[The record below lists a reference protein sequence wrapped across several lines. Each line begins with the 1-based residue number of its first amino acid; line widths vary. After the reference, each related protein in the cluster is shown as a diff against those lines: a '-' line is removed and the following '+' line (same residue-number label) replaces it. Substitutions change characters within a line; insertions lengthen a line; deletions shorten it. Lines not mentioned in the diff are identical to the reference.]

1 VLLQQHHPDK
11 VEGAKQQEAL
21 RITQLIRESY
31 DVLSDP
37 IKRTEHDRWIK
48 EQESG
53 KDENKYNEKQS
64 YQKQDDNA
72 SPQVPIENNSGCFWI
87 IGLVAFCFWI
97 FSGDDK
103 PPIVEAT
110 EVRQEQFVAQPLSK
124 SYEAVQEKIV
134 SPPLQKT
141 DIELLNSAKELLKQK
156 QFESALKIYRNLAES
171 DNLAV
176 QAEAQNELGVRYS
189 EGTGV
194 TQSYSIAMLW
204 FQKSANQKYAGA
216 EYNLGWLYEKGLGVQ
231 KDYAMAV
238 FWYQKAT
245 DHGYSTEHS
254 KNALVH
260 LSLSNDNPSII
271 EDSGQLSV
279 TEKATL
285 LEQRELRQLSQ
296 SWSEAH
302 SSKDATI
309 FSNLYDN
316 FILFY
321 GTKMDRNSTLEAKL
335 KLFKK
340 YPDLYHQIYGDIQ
353 FEKQTDGTIKSSF
366 TKRVTVTQKTTD
378 YPAYLIFKKSNN
390 GWKITV
396 ESDLVTD
403 SNIAKKSNAVD
414 IMKNENIAI
423 VQETSA
429 AKSFVIQMI
438 DYALDNGGV
447 GHESE
452 IQEAKLKIDALPKP
466 AKGNK
471 KAARKINDQGLV
483 LLNIQDFD
491 GAVEKFL
498 EANSLDASDIEVVNN
513 LGFAYLKQNNLDSAK
528 QTLITTL
535 TMSPDRAVAWSNLGY
550 VFSLGGD
557 ELRAAACY
565 ANSYRFSKDTAKTRI
580 NT

>member
-37 IKRTEHDRWIK
+37 IKRAEHDSWIK

-53 KDENKYNEKQS
+53 KDEFKYNEKQS
-64 YQKQDDNA
+64 YQKQDDNP
-72 SPQVPIENNSGCFWI
+72 SSQVPIENNSGCFWI
-87 IGLVAFCFWI
+87 IGLVVFCFWI

-110 EVRQEQFVAQPLSK
+110 EVKQEQFIAPPLSK

-134 SPPLQKT
+134 SPPPPKT

-156 QFESALKIYRNLAES
+156 QFESALTIYRNLAES

-189 EGTGV
+189 EGIGV

-254 KNALVH
+254 KNALIH
-260 LSLSNDNPSII
+260 LNLPNDNPSIV
-271 EDSGQLSV
+271 EDSEKLSV
-279 TEKATL
+279 TEKTTSV
-285 LEQRELRQLSQ
+285 EQSELRQLSQ
-296 SWSEAH
+296 NWIIAH
-302 SSKDATI
+302 LSKDIVA
-309 FSNLYDN
+309 FSGLYDD
-316 FILFY
+316 FVLFY
-321 GTKMDRNSTLEAKL
+321 GTKMNRNSTLEAKL

-340 YPDLYHQIYGDIQ
+340 YPDLQQQIYGDIQ

-366 TKRVTVTQKTTD
+366 IKRVQVTITQKTTD

-403 SNIAKKSNAVD
+403 KNIAKKSNSSNGVD
-414 IMKNENIAI
+414 IPKNAI
-423 VQETSA
+423 RGDFNGDEKGSYVSESKVSLVGTVITASAPANETVDGEVHQYPA
-429 AKSFVIQMI
+429 LKLKKAI
-438 DYALDNGGV
+438 DVNCESDDEFCVSKQNMSVFQLAMNTEQYEQYEDKKLRGKTVTVDGQLYPRDNG
-447 GHESE
+447 HHFTPFL
-452 IQEAKLKIDALPKP
+452 I
-466 AKGNK
+466 
-471 KAARKINDQGLV
+471 LV
-483 LLNIQDFD
+483 KSI
-491 GAVEKFL
+491 K
-498 EANSLDASDIEVVNN
+498 
-513 LGFAYLKQNNLDSAK
+513 
-528 QTLITTL
+528 
-535 TMSPDRAVAWSNLGY
+535 
-550 VFSLGGD
+550 
-557 ELRAAACY
+557 
-565 ANSYRFSKDTAKTRI
+565 
-580 NT
+580 